1 MQQDGSC
8 GKANSPGTGGTF
20 YLTDGVNI
28 YAICLELS
36 RWRKWKKKKKFWE
49 LGGIDAIFEVKI
61 EGGNHKV
68 LLVLYDWKFPQESPI
83 SILRTEWQRLNS

>member
-1 MQQDGSC
+1 MPFVWNC
-8 GKANSPGTGGTF
+8 PG
-20 YLTDGVNI
+20 DEN
-28 YAICLELS
+28 E
-36 RWRKWKKKKKFWE
+36 KKKFWE